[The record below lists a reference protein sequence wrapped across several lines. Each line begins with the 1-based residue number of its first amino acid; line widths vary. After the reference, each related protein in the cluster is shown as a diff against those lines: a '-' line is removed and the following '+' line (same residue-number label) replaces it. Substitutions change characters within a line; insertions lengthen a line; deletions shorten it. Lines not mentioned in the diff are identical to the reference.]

1 MKKLTV
7 SIILSIIALTA
18 FAQKETVEIDTAVM
32 MKNLRIDTTKF
43 YHPHELALHITPAYS
58 ALLYKGNAA
67 KSHGGFNVGIGL
79 DYTYWFHRNVG
90 ISIGAQ
96 WMRYT
101 GVYDFNG
108 YKENTNFIDHSD
120 PKFEPNGD
128 PYVLRGTYN
137 MKEKQYAHYIET
149 PIKITFAAPM
159 TESSDFRAAIGFNP
173 GFRVADRQ
181 LIDGSYTRLAEF
193 TEGHYIIDEV
203 KSLGLG
209 TFTDFDKP
217 TSDPI
222 VSYSL
227 GFIAELGFAIN
238 LTPQW
243 KLHTGLSGGYS
254 FNDVRTKA
262 IKENPKPFQDMNG
275 YSGVVF
281 TDHIGAVH
289 TLFAGIEIGISYAFG
304 TSCQEKKYR
313 KAQADW
319 EKYMK
324 DSDGD
329 GVPDYID
336 ECPDTPQGVVVD
348 SVGCPVDSDGDGVPD
363 YIDQCPDTP
372 KDVKVDSVGCPFD
385 DDGDGVPNYID
396 QCPDTPKDVKVDS
409 VGCPIDDDGDGVP
422 NFIDQCPDTPK
433 GVKVDSVGCP
443 VDTDG
448 DAIPDYLDKCPNI
461 SGPKSNYGCPELK
474 KEVRNLFKKAMQG
487 IQFETDK
494 DVIKKI
500 SYPILDKIVNVMK
513 DNPTY
518 MLFISGHTDST
529 GSDEYNQMLS
539 EKRAAAVLN
548 YLVQHGVD
556 ASRITSKGY
565 GQSKPIA
572 DNKTSEGRALN
583 RRVEFE
589 VIFETVTFEKLINP
603 ELQDIL
609 GK

>member
-90 ISIGAQ
+90 VSIGAQ

-108 YKENTNFIDHSD
+108 YTEVSNHIDHSD
-120 PKFEPNGD
+120 PIFEPDGD
-128 PYVLRGTYN
+128 PYTLTSIYN

-149 PIKITFAAPM
+149 PIKLTFAAPM
-159 TESSDFRAAIGFNP
+159 TEKSDFRAAIGFNP

-181 LIDGSYTRLAEF
+181 TTKGPYMRRVDY
-193 TEGHYIIDEV
+193 TEGHYTIDEV
-203 KSLGLG
+203 ESLRLG
-209 TFTDFDKP
+209 TFSGFSEP
-217 TSDPI
+217 TSKPLF
-222 VSYSL
+222 SYSL
-227 GFIAELGFAIN
+227 GIIADIGWAIK

-243 KLHTGLSGGYS
+243 KLHAGLSGGYG

-262 IKENPKPFQDMNG
+262 IRENPKVFQQLEGG
-275 YSGVVF
+275 YSGVVT

-289 TLFAGIEIGISYAFG
+289 TFFAGIKIGVSYAFG
-304 TSCQEKKYR
+304 TCCAEKKYR
-313 KAQADW
+313 KAQADF
-319 EKYMK
+319 ELYMR

-329 GVPDYID
+329 GVPDRID

-363 YIDQCPDTP
+363 YIDKCPDTP
-372 KDVKVDSVGCPFD
+372 K
-385 DDGDGVPNYID
+385 GV
-396 QCPDTPKDVKVDS
+396 VVDS

-422 NFIDQCPDTPK
+422 NYIDECPDTPQ
-433 GVKVDSVGCP
+433 GVVVDSVGCP

-448 DAIPDYLDKCPNI
+448 DGIPDYLDKCPNVP
-461 SGPKSNYGCPELK
+461 GPKSNYGCPELK
-474 KEVRNLFKKAMQG
+474 KEVRSLFKKAMQG

-494 DVIKKI
+494 DVIKKS
-500 SYPILDKIVNVMK
+500 SYPTLDKIVEVMK
-513 DNPTY
+513 TNPTY
-518 MLFISGHTDST
+518 MLS
-529 GSDEYNQMLS
+529 
-539 EKRAAAVLN
+539 
-548 YLVQHGVD
+548 
-556 ASRITSKGY
+556 
-565 GQSKPIA
+565 
-572 DNKTSEGRALN
+572 
-583 RRVEFE
+583 
-589 VIFETVTFEKLINP
+589 
-603 ELQDIL
+603 
-609 GK
+609 

>member
-90 ISIGAQ
+90 VSIGAQ

-108 YKENTNFIDHSD
+108 YTEVSNHIDHSD
-120 PKFEPNGD
+120 PIFEPDGD
-128 PYVLRGTYN
+128 PYTLTGIYN

-149 PIKITFAAPM
+149 PIKLTFAAPM
-159 TESSDFRAAIGFNP
+159 TEKSDFRAAIGFNP

-181 LIDGSYTRLAEF
+181 TTKGPYMRRVDY
-193 TEGHYIIDEV
+193 TEGHYTIDEV
-203 KSLGLG
+203 ESLRLG
-209 TFTDFDKP
+209 TFSGFSEP
-217 TSDPI
+217 TSKPLF
-222 VSYSL
+222 SYSL
-227 GFIAELGFAIN
+227 GIIADIGWAIK
-238 LTPQW
+238 LTPKW
-243 KLHTGLSGGYS
+243 KLHAGLSGGYG

-262 IKENPKPFQDMNG
+262 IRENPKVFQQLEGG
-275 YSGVVF
+275 YSGVVT

-289 TLFAGIEIGISYAFG
+289 TFFAGIKIGVSYAFG
-304 TSCQEKKYR
+304 TCCAEKKYR
-313 KAQADW
+313 KAQADF
-319 EKYMK
+319 ELYMR

-329 GVPDYID
+329 GVPDRID

-363 YIDQCPDTP
+363 YIDECPDTP
-372 KDVKVDSVGCPFD
+372 K
-385 DDGDGVPNYID
+385 GV
-396 QCPDTPKDVKVDS
+396 VVDS

-422 NFIDQCPDTPK
+422 NYIDECPDTPQ
-433 GVKVDSVGCP
+433 GVVVDSVGCP

-448 DAIPDYLDKCPNI
+448 DGIPDYLDKCPNVP
-461 SGPKSNYGCPELK
+461 GPESNYGCPELK
-474 KEVRNLFKKAMQG
+474 KEVRSLFKKAMQG

-494 DVIKKI
+494 DVIKKS
-500 SYPILDKIVNVMK
+500 SYPTLDKIVEVMK
-513 DNPTY
+513 TNPTY
-518 MLFISGHTDST
+518 MLSIGGHTDDV
-529 GSDEYNQMLS
+529 GSEEYNQVLS
-539 EKRAAAVLN
+539 EKRAGSVRR
-548 YLVQHGVD
+548 YLIEHGVEE
-556 ASRITSKGY
+556 SRIASKGY
-565 GQSKPIA
+565 GKTMPIA
-572 DNKTSEGRALN
+572 DNTTVEGRALN

-589 VIFETVTFEKLINP
+589 VIFEKVTFEKIINP
-603 ELQDIL
+603 ELKNIL
-609 GK
+609 KPAQK

>member
-67 KSHGGFNVGIGL
+67 KSHDGFNVGIGL

-90 ISIGAQ
+90 VSIGAQ

-108 YKENTNFIDHSD
+108 YTEVSNHIDHSD
-120 PKFEPNGD
+120 PIFEPDGD
-128 PYVLRGTYN
+128 PYTLTGIYN

-149 PIKITFAAPM
+149 PIKLTFAAPM
-159 TESSDFRAAIGFNP
+159 TEKSDFRAAIGFNP

-181 LIDGSYTRLAEF
+181 TTKGPYTRVVYY
-193 TEGHYIIDEV
+193 TEGHYTIDEV
-203 KSLGLG
+203 ESLRLG
-209 TFTDFDKP
+209 TFSGFSEP
-217 TSDPI
+217 TSEPLF
-222 VSYSL
+222 SYSL
-227 GFIAELGFAIN
+227 GIIADIGWAIK

-243 KLHTGLSGGYS
+243 KLHAGLSGGYG

-262 IKENPKPFQDMNG
+262 IRENPKVFQQLEGG
-275 YSGVVF
+275 YSGVVT

-289 TLFAGIEIGISYAFG
+289 TFFAGIKIGVSYAFG
-304 TSCQEKKYR
+304 TCCAEKKYR
-313 KAQADW
+313 KAQADF
-319 EKYMK
+319 ELYMR

-329 GVPDYID
+329 GVPDRID

-363 YIDQCPDTP
+363 YIDECPDTP
-372 KDVKVDSVGCPFD
+372 Q
-385 DDGDGVPNYID
+385 GV
-396 QCPDTPKDVKVDS
+396 VVDS

-422 NFIDQCPDTPK
+422 NYIDECPDTPQ
-433 GVKVDSVGCP
+433 GVVVDSVGCP

-448 DAIPDYLDKCPNI
+448 DGIPDYLDKCPNVP
-461 SGPKSNYGCPELK
+461 GPESNYGCPELK
-474 KEVRNLFKKAMQG
+474 KEVRSLFKKAMQG

-494 DVIKKI
+494 DVIKKS
-500 SYPILDKIVNVMK
+500 SYPILDKIVEVMK
-513 DNPTY
+513 TNPTY
-518 MLFISGHTDST
+518 MLSIGGHTDDV
-529 GSDEYNQMLS
+529 GSEEYNQVLS
-539 EKRAAAVLN
+539 EKRAGSVRR
-548 YLVQHGVD
+548 YLIEHGVEE
-556 ASRITSKGY
+556 SRIASKGY
-565 GQSKPIA
+565 GKTTPIA
-572 DNKTSEGRALN
+572 DNTTVEGRALN

-589 VIFETVTFEKLINP
+589 VIFEKVTFEKIINP
-603 ELQDIL
+603 ELKNIL
-609 GK
+609 KPAQK

>member
-90 ISIGAQ
+90 VSIGAQ

-108 YKENTNFIDHSD
+108 YTEVSNHIDHFD
-120 PKFEPNGD
+120 PIFEPDGD
-128 PYVLRGTYN
+128 PYTLTGIYN

-149 PIKITFAAPM
+149 PIKLTFAAPM
-159 TESSDFRAAIGFNP
+159 TEKSDFRAAIGFNP

-181 LIDGSYTRLAEF
+181 TTKGPYMRRVDY
-193 TEGHYIIDEV
+193 TEGHYTIDEV
-203 KSLGLG
+203 ESLRLG
-209 TFTDFDKP
+209 TFSGFSEP
-217 TSDPI
+217 TSKPLF
-222 VSYSL
+222 SYSL
-227 GFIAELGFAIN
+227 GIIADIGWAIK

-243 KLHTGLSGGYS
+243 KLHAGLSGGYG

-262 IKENPKPFQDMNG
+262 IRENPKVFQQLEGG
-275 YSGVVF
+275 YSGVVT

-289 TLFAGIEIGISYAFG
+289 TFFAGIKIGVSYAFG
-304 TSCQEKKYR
+304 TCCAEKKYR
-313 KAQADW
+313 KAQADF
-319 EKYMK
+319 ELYMR

-329 GVPDYID
+329 GVPDRID

-363 YIDQCPDTP
+363 YIDECPDTP
-372 KDVKVDSVGCPFD
+372 K
-385 DDGDGVPNYID
+385 GV
-396 QCPDTPKDVKVDS
+396 VVDS

-422 NFIDQCPDTPK
+422 NYIDECPDTPQ
-433 GVKVDSVGCP
+433 GVVVDSVGCP

-448 DAIPDYLDKCPNI
+448 DGIPDYLDKCPNVP
-461 SGPKSNYGCPELK
+461 GPESNYGCPELK
-474 KEVRNLFKKAMQG
+474 KEVRSLFKKAMQG

-494 DVIKKI
+494 DVIKKS
-500 SYPILDKIVNVMK
+500 SYPTLDKIVEVMK
-513 DNPTY
+513 TNPTY
-518 MLFISGHTDST
+518 MLSIGGHTDDV
-529 GSDEYNQMLS
+529 GSEEYNQVLS
-539 EKRAAAVLN
+539 EKRAGSVRR
-548 YLVQHGVD
+548 YLIEHGVEE
-556 ASRITSKGY
+556 SRIASKGY
-565 GQSKPIA
+565 GKTMPIA
-572 DNKTSEGRALN
+572 DNTTVEGRALN

-589 VIFETVTFEKLINP
+589 VIFEKVTFEKIINP
-603 ELQDIL
+603 ELKNIL
-609 GK
+609 KPAQK

>member
-90 ISIGAQ
+90 VSIGAQ

-108 YKENTNFIDHSD
+108 YTEVSNHIDHSD
-120 PKFEPNGD
+120 PIFEPDGD
-128 PYVLRGTYN
+128 PYTLTSIYN

-149 PIKITFAAPM
+149 PIKLTFAAPM
-159 TESSDFRAAIGFNP
+159 TEKSDFRAAIGFNP

-181 LIDGSYTRLAEF
+181 TTKGPYMRRVDY
-193 TEGHYIIDEV
+193 TEGHYTIDEV
-203 KSLGLG
+203 ESLRLG
-209 TFTDFDKP
+209 TFSGFSEP
-217 TSDPI
+217 TSKPLF
-222 VSYSL
+222 SYSL
-227 GFIAELGFAIN
+227 GIIADIGWAIK

-243 KLHTGLSGGYS
+243 KLHAGLSGGYG

-262 IKENPKPFQDMNG
+262 IRENPKVFQQLEGG
-275 YSGVVF
+275 YSGVVT

-289 TLFAGIEIGISYAFG
+289 TFFAGIKIGVSYAFG
-304 TSCQEKKYR
+304 TCCAEKKYR
-313 KAQADW
+313 KAQADF
-319 EKYMK
+319 ELYMR

-329 GVPDYID
+329 GVPDRID

-363 YIDQCPDTP
+363 YIDECPDTP
-372 KDVKVDSVGCPFD
+372 K
-385 DDGDGVPNYID
+385 GV
-396 QCPDTPKDVKVDS
+396 VVDS

-422 NFIDQCPDTPK
+422 NYIDECPDTPQ
-433 GVKVDSVGCP
+433 GVVVDSVGCP

-448 DAIPDYLDKCPNI
+448 DGIPDYLDKCPNVP
-461 SGPKSNYGCPELK
+461 GPESNYGCPELK
-474 KEVRNLFKKAMQG
+474 KEVRSLFKKAMQG

-494 DVIKKI
+494 DVIKKS
-500 SYPILDKIVNVMK
+500 SYPTLDKIVEVMK
-513 DNPTY
+513 TNPTY
-518 MLFISGHTDST
+518 MLSIGGHTDDV
-529 GSDEYNQMLS
+529 GSEEYNQVLS
-539 EKRAAAVLN
+539 EKRAGSVRR
-548 YLVQHGVD
+548 YLIEHGVEE
-556 ASRITSKGY
+556 SRIASKGY
-565 GQSKPIA
+565 GKTMPIA
-572 DNKTSEGRALN
+572 DNTTVEGRALN

-589 VIFETVTFEKLINP
+589 VIFEKVTFEKIINP
-603 ELQDIL
+603 ELKNIL
-609 GK
+609 KPAQK

>member
-90 ISIGAQ
+90 VSIGAQ

-108 YKENTNFIDHSD
+108 YTEVSNHIDHSD
-120 PKFEPNGD
+120 PIFEPDGD
-128 PYVLRGTYN
+128 PYTLTSIYN

-149 PIKITFAAPM
+149 PIKLTFAAPM
-159 TESSDFRAAIGFNP
+159 TEKSDFRAAIGFNP

-181 LIDGSYTRLAEF
+181 TTKGPYMRRVDY
-193 TEGHYIIDEV
+193 TEGHYTIDEV
-203 KSLGLG
+203 ESLRLG
-209 TFTDFDKP
+209 TFSGFSEP
-217 TSDPI
+217 TSKPLF
-222 VSYSL
+222 SYSL
-227 GFIAELGFAIN
+227 GIIADIGWAIK

-243 KLHTGLSGGYS
+243 KLHAGLSGGYG

-262 IKENPKPFQDMNG
+262 IRENPKVFQQLEGG
-275 YSGVVF
+275 YSGVVT

-289 TLFAGIEIGISYAFG
+289 TFFAGIKIGVSYAFG
-304 TSCQEKKYR
+304 TCCAEKKYR
-313 KAQADW
+313 KAQADF
-319 EKYMK
+319 ELYMR

-329 GVPDYID
+329 GVPDRID

-363 YIDQCPDTP
+363 YIDECPDTP
-372 KDVKVDSVGCPFD
+372 K
-385 DDGDGVPNYID
+385 GV
-396 QCPDTPKDVKVDS
+396 VVDS

-422 NFIDQCPDTPK
+422 NYIDECPDTPQ
-433 GVKVDSVGCP
+433 GVVVDSVGCP

-448 DAIPDYLDKCPNI
+448 DGIPDYLDKCPNVP
-461 SGPKSNYGCPELK
+461 GPESNYGCPELK
-474 KEVRNLFKKAMQG
+474 KEVRSLFKKAMQG

-494 DVIKKI
+494 DVIKKS
-500 SYPILDKIVNVMK
+500 SYPILDKIVEVMK
-513 DNPTY
+513 TNPTY
-518 MLFISGHTDST
+518 MLSIGGHTDDV
-529 GSDEYNQMLS
+529 GSEEYNQVLS
-539 EKRAAAVLN
+539 EKRAGSVRR
-548 YLVQHGVD
+548 YLIEHGVEE
-556 ASRITSKGY
+556 SRIASKGY
-565 GQSKPIA
+565 GKTMPIA
-572 DNKTSEGRALN
+572 DNTTVEGRALN

-589 VIFETVTFEKLINP
+589 VIFEKVTFEKIINP
-603 ELQDIL
+603 ELKNIL
-609 GK
+609 KPAQK

>member
-90 ISIGAQ
+90 VSIGAQ

-108 YKENTNFIDHSD
+108 YTEVSNHIDHSD
-120 PKFEPNGD
+120 PIFEPDGD
-128 PYVLRGTYN
+128 PYTLTGIYN

-149 PIKITFAAPM
+149 PIKLTFAAPM
-159 TESSDFRAAIGFNP
+159 TEKSDFRAAIGFNP

-181 LIDGSYTRLAEF
+181 TTKGPYMRRVDY
-193 TEGHYIIDEV
+193 TEGHYTIDEV
-203 KSLGLG
+203 ESLRLG
-209 TFTDFDKP
+209 TFSGFSEP
-217 TSDPI
+217 TSKPLF
-222 VSYSL
+222 SYSL
-227 GFIAELGFAIN
+227 GIIADIGWAIK

-243 KLHTGLSGGYS
+243 KLHAGLSGGYG

-262 IKENPKPFQDMNG
+262 IRENPKVFQQLEGG
-275 YSGVVF
+275 YSGVVT

-289 TLFAGIEIGISYAFG
+289 TFFAGIKIGVSYAFG
-304 TSCQEKKYR
+304 TCCAEKKYR
-313 KAQADW
+313 KAQADF
-319 EKYMK
+319 ELYMR
-324 DSDGD
+324 DSEGD
-329 GVPDYID
+329 GVPDRID

-363 YIDQCPDTP
+363 YIDECPDTP
-372 KDVKVDSVGCPFD
+372 K
-385 DDGDGVPNYID
+385 GV
-396 QCPDTPKDVKVDS
+396 VVDS

-422 NFIDQCPDTPK
+422 NYIDECPDTPQ
-433 GVKVDSVGCP
+433 GVVVDSVGCP

-448 DAIPDYLDKCPNI
+448 DGIPDYLDKCPNVP
-461 SGPKSNYGCPELK
+461 GPESNYGCPELK
-474 KEVRNLFKKAMQG
+474 KEVRSLFKKAMQG

-494 DVIKKI
+494 DVIKKS
-500 SYPILDKIVNVMK
+500 SYPTLDKIVEVMK
-513 DNPTY
+513 TNPTY
-518 MLFISGHTDST
+518 MLSIGGHTDDV
-529 GSDEYNQMLS
+529 GSEEYNQVLS
-539 EKRAAAVLN
+539 EKRAGSVRR
-548 YLVQHGVD
+548 YLIEHGVEE
-556 ASRITSKGY
+556 SRIASKGY
-565 GQSKPIA
+565 GKTMPIA
-572 DNKTSEGRALN
+572 DNTTVEGRALN

-589 VIFETVTFEKLINP
+589 VIFEKVTFEKIINP
-603 ELQDIL
+603 ELKNIL
-609 GK
+609 KPAQK

>member
-90 ISIGAQ
+90 VSIGAQ

-108 YKENTNFIDHSD
+108 YTEVSNHIDHSD
-120 PKFEPNGD
+120 PIFEPDGD
-128 PYVLRGTYN
+128 PYTLTGIYN

-149 PIKITFAAPM
+149 PIKLTFAAPM
-159 TESSDFRAAIGFNP
+159 TEKSDFRAAIGFNP

-181 LIDGSYTRLAEF
+181 TTKGPYMRRVDY
-193 TEGHYIIDEV
+193 TEGHYTIDEV
-203 KSLGLG
+203 ESLRLG
-209 TFTDFDKP
+209 TFSGFSEP
-217 TSDPI
+217 TSKPLF
-222 VSYSL
+222 SYSL
-227 GFIAELGFAIN
+227 GIIADIGWAIK

-243 KLHTGLSGGYS
+243 KLHAGLSGGYG

-262 IKENPKPFQDMNG
+262 IRENPKVFQQLEGG
-275 YSGVVF
+275 YSGVVT

-289 TLFAGIEIGISYAFG
+289 TFFAGIKIGVSYAFG
-304 TSCQEKKYR
+304 TCCAEKKYR
-313 KAQADW
+313 KAQADF
-319 EKYMK
+319 ELYMR

-329 GVPDYID
+329 GVPDRID

-363 YIDQCPDTP
+363 YIDECPDTP
-372 KDVKVDSVGCPFD
+372 K
-385 DDGDGVPNYID
+385 GV
-396 QCPDTPKDVKVDS
+396 VVDS

-422 NFIDQCPDTPK
+422 NYIDECPDTPQ
-433 GVKVDSVGCP
+433 GVVVDSVGCP

-448 DAIPDYLDKCPNI
+448 DGIPDYLDKCPNVP
-461 SGPKSNYGCPELK
+461 GPESNYGCPELK
-474 KEVRNLFKKAMQG
+474 KEVRSLFKKAMQG

-494 DVIKKI
+494 DVIKK
-500 SYPILDKIVNVMK
+500 SFYPTLDKIVEVMK
-513 DNPTY
+513 TNPTY
-518 MLFISGHTDST
+518 MLSIGGHTDDV
-529 GSDEYNQMLS
+529 GSEEYNQVLS
-539 EKRAAAVLN
+539 EKRAGSVRR
-548 YLVQHGVD
+548 YLIEHGVEE
-556 ASRITSKGY
+556 SRIASKGY
-565 GQSKPIA
+565 GKTMPIA
-572 DNKTSEGRALN
+572 DNTTVEGRALN

-589 VIFETVTFEKLINP
+589 VIFEKVTFEKIINP
-603 ELQDIL
+603 ELKNIL
-609 GK
+609 KPAQK

>member
-90 ISIGAQ
+90 VSIGAQ

-108 YKENTNFIDHSD
+108 YTEVSNHIDHSD
-120 PKFEPNGD
+120 PIFEPDGD
-128 PYVLRGTYN
+128 PYTLTGIYN

-149 PIKITFAAPM
+149 PIKLTFAAPM
-159 TESSDFRAAIGFNP
+159 TEKSDFRAAIGFNP

-181 LIDGSYTRLAEF
+181 TTKGPYMRRVDY
-193 TEGHYIIDEV
+193 TEGHYTIDEV
-203 KSLGLG
+203 ESLRLG
-209 TFTDFDKP
+209 TFSGFSEP
-217 TSDPI
+217 TSKPLF
-222 VSYSL
+222 SYSL
-227 GFIAELGFAIN
+227 GIIADIGWAIK

-243 KLHTGLSGGYS
+243 KLHAGLSGGYG

-262 IKENPKPFQDMNG
+262 IRENPKVFQQLEGG
-275 YSGVVF
+275 YSGVVT

-289 TLFAGIEIGISYAFG
+289 TFFAGIKIGVSYAFG
-304 TSCQEKKYR
+304 TCCAEKKYR
-313 KAQADW
+313 KAQADF
-319 EKYMK
+319 ELYMR

-329 GVPDYID
+329 GVPDRID

-363 YIDQCPDTP
+363 YIDECPDTP
-372 KDVKVDSVGCPFD
+372 Q
-385 DDGDGVPNYID
+385 GV
-396 QCPDTPKDVKVDS
+396 VVDS

-422 NFIDQCPDTPK
+422 NYIDECPDTPQ
-433 GVKVDSVGCP
+433 GVVVDSVGCP

-448 DAIPDYLDKCPNI
+448 DGIPDYLDKCPNVP
-461 SGPKSNYGCPELK
+461 GPESNYGCPELK
-474 KEVRNLFKKAMQG
+474 KEVRSLFKKAMQG

-494 DVIKKI
+494 DVIKKS
-500 SYPILDKIVNVMK
+500 SYPILDKIVEVMK
-513 DNPTY
+513 TNPTY
-518 MLFISGHTDST
+518 MLSIGGHTDDV
-529 GSDEYNQMLS
+529 GSEEYNQVLS
-539 EKRAAAVLN
+539 EKRAGSVRR
-548 YLVQHGVD
+548 YLIEHGVEE
-556 ASRITSKGY
+556 SRIASKGY
-565 GQSKPIA
+565 GKTTPIA
-572 DNKTSEGRALN
+572 DNTTVEGRALN

-589 VIFETVTFEKLINP
+589 VIFEKVTFEKIINP
-603 ELQDIL
+603 ELKNIL
-609 GK
+609 KPAQK

>member
-90 ISIGAQ
+90 VSIGAQ

-108 YKENTNFIDHSD
+108 YTEVSNHIDHSD
-120 PKFEPNGD
+120 PIFEPDGD
-128 PYVLRGTYN
+128 PYTLTGIYN

-149 PIKITFAAPM
+149 PIKLTFAAPM
-159 TESSDFRAAIGFNP
+159 TEKSDFRAAIGFNP

-181 LIDGSYTRLAEF
+181 TTKGPYMRRVDY
-193 TEGHYIIDEV
+193 TEGHYTIDEV
-203 KSLGLG
+203 ESLRLG
-209 TFTDFDKP
+209 TFSGFSEP
-217 TSDPI
+217 TSKPLF
-222 VSYSL
+222 SYSL
-227 GFIAELGFAIN
+227 GIIADIGWAIK

-243 KLHTGLSGGYS
+243 KLHAGLSGGYG

-262 IKENPKPFQDMNG
+262 IRENPKVFQQLEGG
-275 YSGVVF
+275 YSGVVT

-289 TLFAGIEIGISYAFG
+289 TFFAGIKIGVSYAFG
-304 TSCQEKKYR
+304 TCCAEKKYR
-313 KAQADW
+313 KAQADF
-319 EKYMK
+319 ELYMR

-329 GVPDYID
+329 GVPDRID

-363 YIDQCPDTP
+363 YIDKCPDTP
-372 KDVKVDSVGCPFD
+372 K
-385 DDGDGVPNYID
+385 GV
-396 QCPDTPKDVKVDS
+396 VVDS

-422 NFIDQCPDTPK
+422 NYIDECPDTPQ
-433 GVKVDSVGCP
+433 GVVVDSVGCP

-448 DAIPDYLDKCPNI
+448 DGIPDYLDKCPNVP
-461 SGPKSNYGCPELK
+461 GPESNYGCPELK
-474 KEVRNLFKKAMQG
+474 KEVRSLFKKAMQG

-494 DVIKKI
+494 DVIKKS
-500 SYPILDKIVNVMK
+500 SYPTLDKIVEVMK
-513 DNPTY
+513 TNPTY
-518 MLFISGHTDST
+518 MLSIGGHTDDV
-529 GSDEYNQMLS
+529 GSEEYNQVLS
-539 EKRAAAVLN
+539 EKRAGSVRR
-548 YLVQHGVD
+548 YLIEHGVEE
-556 ASRITSKGY
+556 SRIASKGY
-565 GQSKPIA
+565 GKTMPIA
-572 DNKTSEGRALN
+572 DNTTVEGRALN

-589 VIFETVTFEKLINP
+589 VIFEKVTFEKIINP
-603 ELQDIL
+603 ELKNIL
-609 GK
+609 KPAQK

>member
-90 ISIGAQ
+90 VSIGAQ

-108 YKENTNFIDHSD
+108 YTEVSNHIDHSD
-120 PKFEPNGD
+120 PIFEPDGD
-128 PYVLRGTYN
+128 PYTLTGIYN

-149 PIKITFAAPM
+149 PIKLTFAAPM
-159 TESSDFRAAIGFNP
+159 TEKSDFRAAIGFNP

-181 LIDGSYTRLAEF
+181 TTKGPYMRRVDY
-193 TEGHYIIDEV
+193 TEGHYTIDEV
-203 KSLGLG
+203 ESLRLG
-209 TFTDFDKP
+209 TFSGFSEP
-217 TSDPI
+217 TSKPLF
-222 VSYSL
+222 SYSL
-227 GFIAELGFAIN
+227 GIIADIGWAIK

-243 KLHTGLSGGYS
+243 KLHAGLSGGYG

-262 IKENPKPFQDMNG
+262 IRENPKVFQQLEGG
-275 YSGVVF
+275 YSGVVT

-289 TLFAGIEIGISYAFG
+289 TFFAGIKIGVSYAFG
-304 TSCQEKKYR
+304 TCCAEKKYR
-313 KAQADW
+313 KAQADF
-319 EKYMK
+319 ELYMR

-329 GVPDYID
+329 GVPDRID

-363 YIDQCPDTP
+363 YIDECPDTP
-372 KDVKVDSVGCPFD
+372 K
-385 DDGDGVPNYID
+385 GV
-396 QCPDTPKDVKVDS
+396 VVDS

-422 NFIDQCPDTPK
+422 NYIDECPDTPQ
-433 GVKVDSVGCP
+433 GVVVDSVGCP

-448 DAIPDYLDKCPNI
+448 DGIPDYLDKCPNVP
-461 SGPKSNYGCPELK
+461 GPESNYGCPELK
-474 KEVRNLFKKAMQG
+474 KEVRSLFKKAMQG

-494 DVIKKI
+494 DVIKKS
-500 SYPILDKIVNVMK
+500 SYPTLDKIVEVMK
-513 DNPTY
+513 TNPTY
-518 MLFISGHTDST
+518 MLSIGGHTDDV
-529 GSDEYNQMLS
+529 GSEEYNQVLS
-539 EKRAAAVLN
+539 EKRASSVRR
-548 YLVQHGVD
+548 YLIEHGVEE
-556 ASRITSKGY
+556 SRIASKGY
-565 GQSKPIA
+565 GKTMPIA
-572 DNKTSEGRALN
+572 DNTTVEGRALN

-589 VIFETVTFEKLINP
+589 VIFEKVTFEKIINP
-603 ELQDIL
+603 ELKNIL
-609 GK
+609 KPAQK

>member
-90 ISIGAQ
+90 VSIGAQ

-108 YKENTNFIDHSD
+108 YTEVSNHIDHFD
-120 PKFEPNGD
+120 PIFEPDGD
-128 PYVLRGTYN
+128 PYTLTGIYN

-149 PIKITFAAPM
+149 PIKLTFAAPM
-159 TESSDFRAAIGFNP
+159 TEKSDFRAAIGFNP

-181 LIDGSYTRLAEF
+181 TTKGPYMRRVDY
-193 TEGHYIIDEV
+193 TEGHYTIDEV
-203 KSLGLG
+203 ESLRLG
-209 TFTDFDKP
+209 TFSGFSEP
-217 TSDPI
+217 TSKPLF
-222 VSYSL
+222 SYSL
-227 GFIAELGFAIN
+227 GIIADIGWAIK

-243 KLHTGLSGGYS
+243 KLHAGLSGGYG

-262 IKENPKPFQDMNG
+262 IRENPKVFQQLEGG
-275 YSGVVF
+275 YSGVVT

-289 TLFAGIEIGISYAFG
+289 TFFAGIKIGVSYAFG
-304 TSCQEKKYR
+304 TCCAEKKYR
-313 KAQADW
+313 KAQADF
-319 EKYMK
+319 ELYMR

-329 GVPDYID
+329 GVPDRID

-363 YIDQCPDTP
+363 YIDKCPDTP
-372 KDVKVDSVGCPFD
+372 K
-385 DDGDGVPNYID
+385 GV
-396 QCPDTPKDVKVDS
+396 VVDS

-422 NFIDQCPDTPK
+422 NYIDECPDTPQ
-433 GVKVDSVGCP
+433 GVVVDSVGCP

-448 DAIPDYLDKCPNI
+448 DGIPDYLDKCPNVP
-461 SGPKSNYGCPELK
+461 GPESNYGCPELK
-474 KEVRNLFKKAMQG
+474 KEVRSLFKKAMQG

-494 DVIKKI
+494 DVIKKS
-500 SYPILDKIVNVMK
+500 SYPTLDKIVEVMK
-513 DNPTY
+513 TNPTY
-518 MLFISGHTDST
+518 MLSISGHTDYT
-529 GSDEYNQMLS
+529 GSDEYNQVLS
-539 EKRAAAVLN
+539 EKRAGSVRR
-548 YLVQHGVD
+548 YLIEHGVEE
-556 ASRITSKGY
+556 SRIASKGY
-565 GQSKPIA
+565 GKTTPIA
-572 DNKTSEGRALN
+572 DNTTVEGRALN

-589 VIFETVTFEKLINP
+589 VIFEKVTFEKIINP
-603 ELQDIL
+603 ELKNIL
-609 GK
+609 KPAQK

>member
-90 ISIGAQ
+90 VSIGAQ

-108 YKENTNFIDHSD
+108 YTEVSNHIDHSD
-120 PKFEPNGD
+120 PIFEPDGD
-128 PYVLRGTYN
+128 PYTLTGIYN

-149 PIKITFAAPM
+149 PIKLTFAAPM
-159 TESSDFRAAIGFNP
+159 TEKSDFRAAIGFNP

-181 LIDGSYTRLAEF
+181 TTKGPYMRRVDY
-193 TEGHYIIDEV
+193 TEGHYTIDEV
-203 KSLGLG
+203 ESLRLG
-209 TFTDFDKP
+209 TFSGFSEP
-217 TSDPI
+217 TSKPLF
-222 VSYSL
+222 SYSL
-227 GFIAELGFAIN
+227 GIIADIGWAIK

-243 KLHTGLSGGYS
+243 KLHAGLSGGYG

-262 IKENPKPFQDMNG
+262 IRENPKVFQQLEGG
-275 YSGVVF
+275 YSGVVT

-289 TLFAGIEIGISYAFG
+289 TFFAGIKIGVSYAFG
-304 TSCQEKKYR
+304 TCCAEKKYR
-313 KAQADW
+313 KAQADF
-319 EKYMK
+319 ELYMR

-329 GVPDYID
+329 GVPDRID

-363 YIDQCPDTP
+363 YIDECPDTP
-372 KDVKVDSVGCPFD
+372 K
-385 DDGDGVPNYID
+385 GV
-396 QCPDTPKDVKVDS
+396 VVDS

-422 NFIDQCPDTPK
+422 NYIDECPDTPQ
-433 GVKVDSVGCP
+433 GVVVDSVGCP

-448 DAIPDYLDKCPNI
+448 DGIPDYLDKCPNVP
-461 SGPKSNYGCPELK
+461 GPESNYGCPELK
-474 KEVRNLFKKAMQG
+474 KEVRSLFKKAMQG

-494 DVIKKI
+494 DVIKKS
-500 SYPILDKIVNVMK
+500 SYPTLDKIVEVMK
-513 DNPTY
+513 TNPTY
-518 MLFISGHTDST
+518 MLSIGGHTDDV
-529 GSDEYNQMLS
+529 GSEEYNQVLS
-539 EKRAAAVLN
+539 EKRAGSVRR
-548 YLVQHGVD
+548 YLIEHGVEE
-556 ASRITSKGY
+556 SRIASKGY
-565 GQSKPIA
+565 GKTMPIA
-572 DNKTSEGRALN
+572 DNTTVEGRALN

-589 VIFETVTFEKLINP
+589 VIFEKVTFEKIINP
-603 ELQDIL
+603 ELKNIL
-609 GK
+609 KPAQK

>member
-90 ISIGAQ
+90 VSIGAQ

-108 YKENTNFIDHSD
+108 YTEVSNHIDHSD
-120 PKFEPNGD
+120 PIFEPDGD
-128 PYVLRGTYN
+128 PYTLTGIYN

-149 PIKITFAAPM
+149 PIKLTFAAPM
-159 TESSDFRAAIGFNP
+159 TEKSDFRAAIGFNP

-181 LIDGSYTRLAEF
+181 TTKGPYMRRVDY
-193 TEGHYIIDEV
+193 TEGHYTIDEV
-203 KSLGLG
+203 ESLRLG
-209 TFTDFDKP
+209 TFPGFSEP
-217 TSDPI
+217 TSKPLF
-222 VSYSL
+222 SYSL
-227 GFIAELGFAIN
+227 GIIADIGWAIK

-243 KLHTGLSGGYS
+243 KLHAGLSGGYG

-262 IKENPKPFQDMNG
+262 IRENPKVFQQLEGG
-275 YSGVVF
+275 YSGVVT

-289 TLFAGIEIGISYAFG
+289 TFFAGIKIGVSYAFG
-304 TSCQEKKYR
+304 TCCAEKKYR
-313 KAQADW
+313 KAQADF
-319 EKYMK
+319 ELYMR

-329 GVPDYID
+329 GVPDRID

-363 YIDQCPDTP
+363 YIDECPDTP
-372 KDVKVDSVGCPFD
+372 K
-385 DDGDGVPNYID
+385 GV
-396 QCPDTPKDVKVDS
+396 VVDS

-422 NFIDQCPDTPK
+422 NYIDECPDTPQ
-433 GVKVDSVGCP
+433 GVVVDSVGCP

-448 DAIPDYLDKCPNI
+448 DGIPDYLDKCPNVP
-461 SGPKSNYGCPELK
+461 GPESNYGCPELK
-474 KEVRNLFKKAMQG
+474 KEVRSLFKKAMQG

-494 DVIKKI
+494 DVIKKS
-500 SYPILDKIVNVMK
+500 SYPTLDKIVEVMK
-513 DNPTY
+513 TNPTY
-518 MLFISGHTDST
+518 MLSIGGHTDDV
-529 GSDEYNQMLS
+529 GSEEYNQVLS
-539 EKRAAAVLN
+539 EKRAGSVRR
-548 YLVQHGVD
+548 YLIEHGVEE
-556 ASRITSKGY
+556 SRIASKGY
-565 GQSKPIA
+565 GKTMPIA
-572 DNKTSEGRALN
+572 DNTTVEGRALN

-589 VIFETVTFEKLINP
+589 VIFEKVTFEKIINP
-603 ELQDIL
+603 ELKNIL
-609 GK
+609 KPAQK